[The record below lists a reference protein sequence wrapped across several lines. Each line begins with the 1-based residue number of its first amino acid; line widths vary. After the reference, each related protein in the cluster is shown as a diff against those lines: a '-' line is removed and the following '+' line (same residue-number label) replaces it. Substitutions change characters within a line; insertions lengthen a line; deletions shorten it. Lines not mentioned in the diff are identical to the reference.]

1 MVMVAVC
8 PQWREAGVGERELGR
23 SLLQGMGQK
32 GSSKLT
38 WRGGCELGGGA
49 LGAGLLPQEH
59 TPACQ
64 APTCLTSLPGIHVLT
79 SFPDSPRR
87 WVTHCAWG
95 VSGAGAVHRSLSLGL
110 GCLVGSKGEGV
121 VSSIWRRQA

>member
-1 MVMVAVC
+1 MEGGRHGGEGTGKKPSAGDGTEGFLEAHLA
-8 PQWREAGVGERELGR
+8 WRVRV
-23 SLLQGMGQK
+23 
-32 GSSKLT
+32 
-38 WRGGCELGGGA
+38 GGA

-64 APTCLTSLPGIHVLT
+64 APTCLASLPGIHVLT

-95 VSGAGAVHRSLSLGL
+95 VSGEGAVHGSLPLGL

>member
-38 WRGGCELGGGA
+38 WRGGCELGGG
-49 LGAGLLPQEH
+49 LGGGAAPPGAHPCLPSAH
-59 TPACQ
+59 
-64 APTCLTSLPGIHVLT
+64 LPYQPPWHSRSHL
-79 SFPDSPRR
+79 FP
-87 WVTHCAWG
+87 
-95 VSGAGAVHRSLSLGL
+95 
-110 GCLVGSKGEGV
+110 
-121 VSSIWRRQA
+121 